1 MATVTGMSSL
11 HSLLAR
17 LRQLRL
23 ALERDPRPFVSPETI
38 ARQKAEIEADIAV
51 LEDLIR
57 GLASEAEPRSRA
69 A

>member
-1 MATVTGMSSL
+1 MSSL

-17 LRQLRL
+17 LRQLHL
-23 ALERDPRPFVSPETI
+23 ALERDTKPFVSPEAV
-38 ARQKAEIEADIAV
+38 AREKAEIEADIAV

-57 GLASEAEPRSRA
+57 GFAGEARDRA

>member
-1 MATVTGMSSL
+1 MSSL

-17 LRQLRL
+17 LRQLHVELVREPM
-23 ALERDPRPFVSPETI
+23 AFVSPETI
-38 ARQKAEIEADIAV
+38 ARQRAELEADIAV

-57 GLASEAEPRSRA
+57 ALASEAEPRDRA

>member
-1 MATVTGMSSL
+1 MSSL

-17 LRQLRL
+17 LRQLHVELVR
-23 ALERDPRPFVSPETI
+23 EPRSFVSPETV
-38 ARQKAEIEADIAV
+38 ARQRAELEADIAV

-57 GLASEAEPRSRA
+57 ALASEAEPRSQA

>member
-1 MATVTGMSSL
+1 MSSL

-23 ALERDPRPFVSPETI
+23 ALDRDPTPFVAPETV

-57 GLASEAEPRSRA
+57 ALAGEPERRDRA

>member
-1 MATVTGMSSL
+1 MGMSSL

-17 LRQLRL
+17 LRQVHL
-23 ALERDPRPFVSPETI
+23 ALERDPKPFVPPEAV
-38 ARQKAEIEADIAV
+38 AREKAEIEADIAV

-57 GLASEAEPRSRA
+57 SFAGGAETRDRA

>member
-1 MATVTGMSSL
+1 MSSL

-17 LRQLRL
+17 LRQLHR
-23 ALERDPRPFVSPETI
+23 ALERDPAPFVSPETV

-57 GLASEAEPRSRA
+57 GLADEAAPRDRA